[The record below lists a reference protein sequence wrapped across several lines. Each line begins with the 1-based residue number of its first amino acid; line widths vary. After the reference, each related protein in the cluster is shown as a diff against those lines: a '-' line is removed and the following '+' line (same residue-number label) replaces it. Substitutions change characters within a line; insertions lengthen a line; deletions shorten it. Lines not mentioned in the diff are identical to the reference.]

1 MSYPIVDMAQEHYG
15 TSRQTF
21 MEAFVFS
28 FWKIEQ
34 VVLVQGF
41 KLQGSSDIIWAES
54 KVKSECL

>member
-21 MEAFVFS
+21 MEAFVFG

-41 KLQGSSDIIWAES
+41 KLQGSSDII
-54 KVKSECL
+54 